1 MIAQKQISVI
11 VLVAT
16 NLTAVM
22 FVHENA
28 ETYVQGRTPRDER
41 ARADTAGSTLVYTDG
56 CGRPGSANV
65 PLKAPSAFVLGVF
78 RYQK

>member
-16 NLTAVM
+16 NLATVM
-22 FVHENA
+22 LVHENA

-56 CGRPGSANV
+56 CAV
-65 PLKAPSAFVLGVF
+65 PAAPTFP
-78 RYQK
+78 